1 MTNHDE
7 PQPLPPPPPGY
18 DAEEGAF
25 ASFTRGFRPLAD
37 DLNNATGRDLA
48 AHTSMDGNAFSRVGN
63 EVGLSDAIRN
73 ATQRQLDRVNGL
85 AGNTN
90 TMTDAVAQTWTNYQT
105 LEDDHARNVRRAT
118 GEQA

>member
-7 PQPLPPPPPGY
+7 PLPPPPPGY

-25 ASFTRGFRPLAD
+25 ASFAHGYRPLAD
-37 DLNNATGRDLA
+37 DLNRATGNHLA

-85 AGNTN
+85 AGNT
-90 TMTDAVAQTWTNYQT
+90 TSMADAVGQTWTNYVNI
-105 LEDDHARNVRRAT
+105 EDEHDERMRRT
-118 GEQA
+118 IGEIT